1 MRVVVRKANNSKRI
15 AALIKTKDGYRIIL
29 SKPIVNIHRSRKSKA
44 PQTEDQLLKRIDRSL
59 AQADAGMCIDADEVI
74 NEMLA
79 ECD

>member
-1 MRVVVRKANNSKRI
+1 MRVVVRKANNSNRI

-29 SKPIVNIHRSRKSKA
+29 SKPIVSMHRSRKSTV
-44 PQTEDQLLKRIDRSL
+44 PQIDEQLLERIDRSL

-74 NEMLA
+74 NEVLA